1 MSKKQSGRGNERVA
15 PRYRPFKVL
24 CAVTIV
30 VACLVV
36 CVGGVNS
43 GASIEGILYRCLLV
57 TAVIGITFGI
67 IIKAVASYEETR
79 SG

>member
-1 MSKKQSGRGNERVA
+1 MSKKQSGRGKVRVA
-15 PRYRPFKVL
+15 LKYRPFKVL
-24 CAVTIV
+24 CAVTIL
-30 VACLVV
+30 VACGVV

-43 GASIEGILYRCLLV
+43 GASTESILYNCLLV
-57 TAVIGITFGI
+57 TAVIGITFGM